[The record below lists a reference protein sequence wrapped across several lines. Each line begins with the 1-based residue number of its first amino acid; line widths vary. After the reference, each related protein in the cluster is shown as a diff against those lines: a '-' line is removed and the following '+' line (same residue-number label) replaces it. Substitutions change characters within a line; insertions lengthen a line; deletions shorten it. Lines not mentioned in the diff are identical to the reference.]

1 MSIKVMKG
9 SPFNTEINPHKS
21 NGILTFDDSH
31 TIPVLTCTMISLVC
45 GSWLTKGQCNSSQK
59 NHVTLPRKISLVAPN
74 PTKEIASYGSMEK
87 VFYVPTDHGRS
98 K

>member
-1 MSIKVMKG
+1 MTG
-9 SPFNTEINPHKS
+9 SPFKTEINPHKS